1 MFSVLHAQR
10 SKSSGINYPFI
21 ASVVGSMCLFETLFL
36 LVCFVVALY
45 TRGGDAMPFLYTIGI
60 MAVVGSCVLLYGK
73 HAKKNM
79 NKRIREGKL

>member
-10 SKSSGINYPFI
+10 SKSSGINFPFI

-60 MAVVGSCVLLYGK
+60 MAVVGSFLFFYGK
-73 HAKKNM
+73 LAKKNR
-79 NKRIREGKL
+79 NTGIRQQLG